1 MPARRLMSSASVS
14 VCQAACWSWTVVTPT
29 QWFSQTLVQIFFGE
43 NFLLLQGK
51 KIISCVKFKCMRTL
65 KDWVFSKLLSTSDF
79 VEEYH

>member
-51 KIISCVKFKCMRTL
+51 KIISCVKCMSTL